1 MDDLFDIP
9 KLLKLRKSTNIISS
23 YLEQEL
29 KSHITT
35 LSPLFHPKLVFGE
48 YINGSKQN
56 VKGSDVTFK
65 QLQKVYKSLT
75 QTKLFYDRLEELKPP
90 MDVFASVLELN
101 PYEYDYQASSDG
113 ESKTIRI
120 ISPVK
125 WVLGYKNQGITQLKE
140 LLSDRMSSANSY
152 VQICVLHHLVIN
164 SVCSKRDDVL
174 KLLAALRFNI
184 STESSAEYGN
194 IPLVVV
200 SCPVRTIRPSDELI
214 IQSTELSGA
223 SIFEEVINEDDINQL
238 IDPYKEHLLELL
250 NGSS

>member
-1 MDDLFDIP
+1 
-9 KLLKLRKSTNIISS
+9 
-23 YLEQEL
+23 
-29 KSHITT
+29 
-35 LSPLFHPKLVFGE
+35 
-48 YINGSKQN
+48 
-56 VKGSDVTFK
+56 
-65 QLQKVYKSLT
+65 
-75 QTKLFYDRLEELKPP
+75 
-90 MDVFASVLELN
+90 
-101 PYEYDYQASSDG
+101 
-113 ESKTIRI
+113 
-120 ISPVK
+120 
-125 WVLGYKNQGITQLKE
+125 
-140 LLSDRMSSANSY
+140 MSSANSY

-194 IPLVVV
+194 IPLLVV